1 MSLYASPNI
10 TNEDWAS
17 GLKNDIDIVEDQFRG
32 WLFNQ
37 AKVLSTNEH
46 SGPAILAL
54 ISPYFEMI
62 TCYVKGQSS
71 KKNYSKFI
79 NEGLK
84 YVFPELSEDVI
95 RLYISEVRNGFSHEA
110 IFRKVAIHNGTQ
122 NLPQLGI
129 LPNGILSVNPWYI
142 FEQVEANFTKYI
154 STLRAG
160 IDLTL
165 LASFE
170 AYMAVRKQR

>member
-1 MSLYASPNI
+1 MSSYASPNI
-10 TNEDWAS
+10 TMEDWTS

-32 WLFNQ
+32 WVFNQ
-37 AKVLSTNEH
+37 AKILTTNEH

-54 ISPYFEMI
+54 ISSYFETI

-71 KKNYSKFI
+71 KKNESEFI

-95 RLYISEVRNGFSHEA
+95 RLYISEIRNGFSHET
-110 IFRKVAIHNGTQ
+110 IFRKVTIHNGTQ

-129 LPNGILSVNPWYI
+129 LPNGTLSVNPWYI
-142 FEQVEANFTKYI
+142 LEEIEANFTKYI
-154 STLRAG
+154 LTIRAE

-165 LASFE
+165 LAAFK
-170 AYMAVRKQR
+170 AFMDVRKQR